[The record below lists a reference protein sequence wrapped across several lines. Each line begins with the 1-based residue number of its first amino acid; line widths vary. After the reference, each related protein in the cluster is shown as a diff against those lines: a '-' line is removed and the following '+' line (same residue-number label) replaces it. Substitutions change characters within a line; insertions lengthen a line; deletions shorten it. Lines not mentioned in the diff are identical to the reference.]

1 MLNDAPGTGSGYED
15 IELAAWENLNA
26 FLAQVTL
33 KEIAGLETTGVFALR
48 HALEQQHKDDVK
60 GKFKANEP
68 RKVEAFM
75 AAAGVWVV
83 VMGEELWA
91 RKGEKGRRDS
101 DSGVQ
106 AKGDVINK
114 ERWKLWVERLR
125 FLSCREDLSI
135 ATRELAAQAAA
146 IMMRVQV

>member
-1 MLNDAPGTGSGYED
+1 M
-15 IELAAWENLNA
+15 
-26 FLAQVTL
+26 
-33 KEIAGLETTGVFALR
+33 GVFALR

-106 AKGDVINK
+106 AKGDAINK

-125 FLSCREDLSI
+125 FSSCREDLSI